1 MVGLSIKKIIQMDM
15 SMIDYIK
22 KAIARQANVK
32 ANAGVWL
39 DKVLDTSDAILSLST
54 SCGFGTGWVG
64 NIFAL

>member
-1 MVGLSIKKIIQMDM
+1 
-15 SMIDYIK
+15 MIDYIK

-39 DKVLDTSDAILSLST
+39 DKVLDTSDAILLLST
-54 SCGFGTGWVG
+54 SCGVGTGWVG

>member
-1 MVGLSIKKIIQMDM
+1 
-15 SMIDYIK
+15 MINYIK

>member
-1 MVGLSIKKIIQMDM
+1 
-15 SMIDYIK
+15 MINYIK

-32 ANAGVWL
+32 ANEGVWL
-39 DKVLDTSDAILSLST
+39 DKVLDTIGAILSLST